1 MEKKARYLDAKT
13 AADAL
18 DISVSTLYAYVSR
31 GLIRSEAGAG
41 SKRDRLYYAE
51 DIQRLKSRKEA
62 RRNPEKAAEGVLRAG
77 APVLESAITLI
88 TDDCV
93 YYRGKN
99 VLQLARSESIER
111 VAALIWTGDLD
122 ADIPE
127 LMGSETDLSN
137 GVQRA
142 LDGVRTLKPVE
153 RFTAV
158 LPVAGAED
166 FAAYDLRTDTV
177 VKTGARILRL
187 LVRVATQG
195 KTGEGIAQTLQQAW
209 APDYPEAVDLINM
222 VLILYAD
229 HELNTS
235 AFTAR
240 CVASAGATPYG
251 AVCAGLAALQGYKH
265 GAASER
271 TELLFREAELRG
283 NVEQTIADRLRLGER
298 ISGFGHAVYRDVD
311 PRAKLLLECLGERFP
326 NSPHLALAHD
336 IIEVTHRLTTVHYN
350 VDLALTTLVRVL
362 GLPEGSAMA
371 LFALG
376 RVAGW
381 IGQAIEQ
388 YELDQLI
395 RPRARYV
402 GVQPEVDT

>member
-1 MEKKARYLDAKT
+1 MNKSNFRYLSARE
-13 AADAL
+13 AAAAL
-18 DISVSTLYAYVSR
+18 NISVSSLYAYVSR
-31 GLIRSEAGAG
+31 GLIRSEAGGG
-41 SKRDRLYYAE
+41 SKRDRVYYAE
-51 DIQRLKSRKEA
+51 DIQRLKARKEA
-62 RRNPEKAAEGVLRAG
+62 RRNPDRVAEGVLKAG

-93 YYRGKN
+93 YYRGQN
-99 VLQLARSESIER
+99 ALLLAQSESVER

-122 ADIPE
+122 TPISGLTAPE
-127 LMGSETDLSN
+127 HDLSER
-137 GVQRA
+137 VETVV
-142 LDGVRTLKPVE
+142 DCVRDLKPVE

-166 FAAYDLRTDTV
+166 LAAYDLNRDAV
-177 VKTGARILRL
+177 VQTGARILHL
-187 LVRVATQG
+187 LVQVATLCHLSG
-195 KTGEGIAQTLQQAW
+195 GIAQTLQQVW
-209 APDYPEAVDLINM
+209 APDVPEAVDLINM
-222 VLILYAD
+222 TLILYAD

-240 CVASAGATPYG
+240 CAASAGATPYG

-283 NVEQTIADRLRLGER
+283 DVERVIVDRLRLGEK

-311 PRAKLLLECLGERFP
+311 PRAELLLTCLAERFP
-326 NSPHLALAHD
+326 DSPHVKLARE
-336 IIEVTHRLTTVHYN
+336 IIDVTQRLTTVHYN
-350 VDLALTTLVRVL
+350 IDLALTTLVRVL
-362 GLPEGSAMA
+362 GVPEGSAMA

-381 IGQAIEQ
+381 IGHAIEQ
-388 YELDQLI
+388 YESDQLI
-395 RPRARYV
+395 RPRARYT
-402 GVQPEVDT
+402 GHHPA

>member
-1 MEKKARYLDAKT
+1 MIKKSRYLTAKE

-18 DISVSTLYAYVSR
+18 DISLSTLYAYVSR
-31 GLIRSEAGAG
+31 GLIRSEAGVG

-51 DIQRLKSRKEA
+51 DVKQLQNRKEA
-62 RRNPEKAAEGVLRAG
+62 RRNPERVAEKALRAG

-88 TDDCV
+88 KDDCV
-93 YYRGKN
+93 YYRGQN
-99 VLQLARSESIER
+99 TLHLATSESIER
-111 VAALIWTGDLD
+111 VAAFIWTGDLN
-122 ADIPE
+122 ADIPS
-127 LMGSETDLSN
+127 LKSPDMKLSDRVQVVLE
-137 GVQRA
+137 GVQ
-142 LDGVRTLKPVE
+142 TLKPVE
-153 RFTAV
+153 RFMAV

-166 FAAYDLRTDTV
+166 LAAYDLRTEAV
-177 VKTGARILRL
+177 IQTGGRILRL
-187 LVRVATQG
+187 LVQVATQG
-195 KTGEGIAQTLQQAW
+195 QMSNSIAQTLQQAW
-209 APDYPEAVDLINM
+209 VPNLPEAVDLINM

-240 CVASAGATPYG
+240 CAASAGATPYG

-271 TELLFREAELRG
+271 TELLFREAEMRG
-283 NVEQTIADRLRLGER
+283 DVEQTVVDRLRLGEQ

-311 PRAKLLLECLGERFP
+311 PRAKVLLDCMAQRFP
-326 NSPHLALAHD
+326 DSPHLALAHE
-336 IIEVTHRLTTVHYN
+336 IIDVTQRLTTVHYN
-350 VDLALTTLVRVL
+350 IDLALTTLVRVL
-362 GLPEGSAMA
+362 GLPDGSAMA

-381 IGQAIEQ
+381 IGHAIEQ

-402 GVQPEVDT
+402 GLQPT